1 MLFARAFAHTHII
14 HGSYILP
21 HSVPWSH
28 KGRVI
33 YIMNVTH
40 TVKAEAMYSIMC
52 VVWPCTYGT
61 WYGTDDASILK
72 MEAKWSSIGVT
83 LKERGL
89 VAKTGDVIQ

>member
-1 MLFARAFAHTHII
+1 MNYIHILI
-14 HGSYILP
+14 FHHGSYILP